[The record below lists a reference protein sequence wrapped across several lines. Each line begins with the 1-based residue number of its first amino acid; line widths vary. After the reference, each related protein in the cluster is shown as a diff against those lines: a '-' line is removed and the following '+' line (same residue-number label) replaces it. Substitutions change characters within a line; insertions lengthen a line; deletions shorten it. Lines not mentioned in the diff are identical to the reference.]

1 MFTVS
6 KTKSFSV
13 SLVSAFHAL
22 RVSLCDTVCPGEKR
36 GVVVVACCS
45 ARASHVFE
53 HQHMVGCCCAL
64 WSVACLTG
72 SAGTEAML
80 LFFFFCSEG
89 PAPGL
94 HWCNLQQTHLI
105 AGVTQFRAHR
115 HLL

>member
-36 GVVVVACCS
+36 GVVEVACCS

-80 LFFFFCSEG
+80 LFFFSAVRDLPLAC
-89 PAPGL
+89 
-94 HWCNLQQTHLI
+94 T
-105 AGVTQFRAHR
+105 GVTGSRPI
-115 HLL
+115 